1 MKTRNL
7 TFHADPAHGWLEVSL
22 EDIHDFG
29 IGDKI
34 SRYSY
39 IKGDRVFL
47 EEDCDAGVYLE
58 KAKEEGWDIS
68 VTEKHTNHDSFIR
81 NLASFSLAWE
91 HDSKKEFIV
100 RKLVE
105 YQYTI
110 QADNCEEAEEIAS
123 NLDCGDND
131 QMTTLDI
138 SAESL
143 EEYKNSLGVSA

>member
-7 TFHADPAHGWLEVSL
+7 TFHEDPAHGWLEVSL
-22 EDIHDFG
+22 ADINDFG

-68 VTEKHTNHDSFIR
+68 ITEKHTNHDSFIR
-81 NLASFSLAWE
+81 NLASFPR
-91 HDSKKEFIV
+91 I
-100 RKLVE
+100 
-105 YQYTI
+105 
-110 QADNCEEAEEIAS
+110 
-123 NLDCGDND
+123 
-131 QMTTLDI
+131 
-138 SAESL
+138 
-143 EEYKNSLGVSA
+143 GVSA